1 MFYVGGRVERLCRE
15 LGLFRRARRP
25 VLLHRPRPG
34 PSPMGRCWH
43 VSADCNAA
51 APRRKATQLPAD
63 GMVSVP
69 QDGCGGRVTPGR
81 AHALLWHVDRVRGR
95 YSELRPHAPGAAR
108 RDGHVCRGSSGRRRP
123 SACQRSQR
131 SGSHRRQLRVMSGKP
146 TTIGLLGSATPAIQG
161 QCPPL
166 GSGNRQPREL
176 VKRNGVAM
184 STLRILGTAL
194 VLAFGSQ
201 PIQSARAAESA
212 VVTPLML
219 KELAD
224 IPGKEM
230 LMITVDYPPG
240 AVDPVHRHDTHAFVY
255 VLQGS
260 IVMQVRG
267 GKEVTLVPGQTF
279 HEGPNDVHTVGRNA
293 STTEPAK
300 FIVILLKKEG
310 VDVVLPAE

>member
-1 MFYVGGRVERLCRE
+1 MRSS
-15 LGLFRRARRP
+15 LFRR
-25 VLLHRPRPG
+25 
-34 PSPMGRCWH
+34 S
-43 VSADCNAA
+43 
-51 APRRKATQLPAD
+51 
-63 GMVSVP
+63 
-69 QDGCGGRVTPGR
+69 
-81 AHALLWHVDRVRGR
+81 
-95 YSELRPHAPGAAR
+95 
-108 RDGHVCRGSSGRRRP
+108 
-123 SACQRSQR
+123 
-131 SGSHRRQLRVMSGKP
+131 
-146 TTIGLLGSATPAIQG
+146 
-161 QCPPL
+161 
-166 GSGNRQPREL
+166 
-176 VKRNGVAM
+176 KRNGVTM
-184 STLRILGTAL
+184 PTFRILGTAL

-201 PIQSARAAESA
+201 PIQSARQSARAAESA

-240 AVDPVHRHDTHAFVY
+240 AVDPVHRHDAHAFVY

-279 HEGPNDVHTVGRNA
+279 YEGPNDVHTVGRNA

-300 FIVILLKKEG
+300 FIVILLKKKG